1 MRLRINLLTLLAM
14 IPMYVAML
22 LTGKGDVL
30 EKIGDHE
37 GALKAFDKAIELFPE
52 FAEAWK
58 GKGDTLKALGRN
70 SEADTS
76 FAKAKELG
84 ALTVTVAQ
92 ENMAEDWFNKGQ
104 ELFRNGSMEEALGA
118 YDKAIELNPQYGMA
132 WGGRASALPSLKRYN
147 ESLDAYDKAIKTW
160 PANDTERISELWV
173 LKGNTFQMA
182 GRPKEAFKAYDEA
195 IRIYPQNFDAWIWK
209 GDSLKNLAQ
218 YNESLKAYDK
228 AFEAAPSEIPEAGAS
243 ARVAKADVLLKM
255 GRYEEAYNVYNKT
268 SELNYSNDIGGFY
281 SAWSWRGMGSA
292 LAGLGRYNES
302 LHDFNKSREIYPKSA
317 SRHGARKAMP
327 STTWE
332 NTRTPSNSLINKSI
346 EMALSELASSKAW
359 IGKGKTL
366 DEMGKHDAAVKAY
379 EEAINNL
386 DKTLQQSPLDAETWY
401 LKGTALKAL
410 GNTSKADDAFAKAK
424 ELGYQR

>member
-1 MRLRINLLTLLAM
+1 MKERSGRLGARETGSKLPKFAVSARFVLAM
-14 IPMYVAML
+14 IAL
-22 LTGKGDVL
+22 SVL
-30 EKIGDHE
+30 CVS
-37 GALKAFDKAIELFPE
+37 AL
-52 FAEAWK
+52 
-58 GKGDTLKALGRN
+58 
-70 SEADTS
+70 
-76 FAKAKELG
+76 
-84 ALTVTVAQ
+84 AQ
-92 ENMAEDWFNKGQ
+92 EKTAEDWFKNGQ
-104 ELFRNGSMEEALGA
+104 ELFNNGSKEEAVGA

-132 WGGRASALPSLKRYN
+132 WGGKATALSILGRYN
-147 ESLDAYDKAIKTW
+147 ESLEAFDKAIKTW

-173 LKGNTFQMA
+173 FKGNTLQTA

-209 GDSLKNLAQ
+209 ADSLENLAQ
-218 YNESLKAYDK
+218 YNESLKAYDI

-268 SELNYSNDIGGFY
+268 SELNSSNDIGRFY

-292 LAGLGRYNES
+292 LTGLGQYNES
-302 LHDFNKSREIYPKSA
+302 LQAFNKSMEMDPKSA
-317 SRHGARKAMP
+317 FQAWSDEGNALRDMGKYEDAVEAY
-327 STTWE
+327 
-332 NTRTPSNSLINKSI
+332 NKSI
-346 EMALSELASSKAW
+346 ETAPSEFASSKAW

-366 DEMGKHDAAVKAY
+366 DEMGKHDEAVKAY
-379 EEAINNL
+379 EAAVNNL

-424 ELGYQR
+424 ELGYQG